1 MKVYIKA
8 AANWWD
14 LGYVLECSD
23 GSSMSKDEESRGRD
37 AKPWEAR
44 RTLSRNMS
52 ATPTGVLESRQRT
65 GG

>member
-1 MKVYIKA
+1 MKGFIVLYIKV

-44 RTLSRNMS
+44 RTLS
-52 ATPTGVLESRQRT
+52 
-65 GG
+65 

>member
-1 MKVYIKA
+1 MVLKGRSKGISYNEVKGFIVLYIKA

-44 RTLSRNMS
+44 RTLS
-52 ATPTGVLESRQRT
+52 
-65 GG
+65 